1 MGAETGGENSIIG
14 RRIRDLR
21 KAKKIPLRVLA
32 EKTGLSTPY
41 LSQVENG
48 RVNITIALA
57 KKISDALEK
66 PISTLFGVER
76 ESGAPIVRK
85 ASQRWISVDANTKA
99 VETLLFSDEAT
110 FEVWQI
116 HLEPGGKTEPN
127 SHPGE
132 EFTHV
137 LRGQVQV
144 ILNGSA
150 VHALNPG
157 DVLYYQSSIP
167 HRWENPYAAA
177 VDILVV
183 NSPATF

>member
-1 MGAETGGENSIIG
+1 MVDESSENLRIG
-14 RRIRDLR
+14 RRIRELR
-21 KAKKIPLRVLA
+21 KEKNIPLRELA
-32 EKTGLSTPY
+32 EKTGLSASY

-48 RVNITIALA
+48 RINITITLA

-66 PISTLFGVER
+66 PISSLFGVAGE
-76 ESGAPIVRK
+76 GDAAIIRK
-85 ASQRWISVDANTKA
+85 AAHTWVNVDASPKA
-99 VETLLFSDEAT
+99 VETLLFSDTAT

-116 HLEPGGKTEPN
+116 HLEPGGKTEPD

-144 ILNGSA
+144 ILKEDT

-157 DVLYYQSSIP
+157 DVLYYQSIIP
-167 HRWENPYAAA
+167 HRWENPYSAPS
-177 VDILVV
+177 DILVV
-183 NSPATF
+183 NTPATF